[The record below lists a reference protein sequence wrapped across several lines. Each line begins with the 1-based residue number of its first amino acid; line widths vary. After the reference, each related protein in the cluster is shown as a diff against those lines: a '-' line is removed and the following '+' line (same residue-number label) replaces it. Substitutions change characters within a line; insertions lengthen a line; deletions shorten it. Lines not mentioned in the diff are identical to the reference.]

1 MALAGRVSARVAR
14 ISSFF
19 FSNFRGSV
27 RWTLSYK
34 LVRIYF
40 NSMKADLVNRVHDGL
55 EGTEEEMN
63 FLLNPFRSTHDRLV
77 TKSILSEV
85 NHL

>member
-1 MALAGRVSARVAR
+1 
-14 ISSFF
+14 
-19 FSNFRGSV
+19 
-27 RWTLSYK
+27 
-34 LVRIYF
+34 
-40 NSMKADLVNRVHDGL
+40 MKADLVNRVHDGL